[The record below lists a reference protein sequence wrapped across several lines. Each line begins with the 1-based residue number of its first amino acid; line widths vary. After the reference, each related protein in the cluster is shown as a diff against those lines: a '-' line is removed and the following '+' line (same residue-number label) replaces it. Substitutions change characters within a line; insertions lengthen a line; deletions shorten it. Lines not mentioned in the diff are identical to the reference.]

1 MTPRLHDALVKSA
14 FESPEDAAAL
24 LRELVPPAVR
34 AMIAWETMQ
43 GERGSFV
50 DARLADQH
58 SDLVF
63 SAGLGTDPSA
73 VVYFVLEHQ
82 STRAPR
88 MPLRMLSY
96 QVRIWRRFVKEHR
109 AAWLPPVVGVL
120 ISHKPGGWTD
130 ARTFEALFDP
140 AVLARAGLAALVP
153 RCAMIVEDLMQRS
166 NDDLAA
172 WSLGAFQKLA
182 LWLLRDARDPARL
195 LDSFDFWISSM
206 LEVVRSRAGLDRIN
220 VLILYMFQVIGPM
233 HLEILRAKLRT
244 LGSHTEELSMT
255 IAEHFQEQGR
265 QEGRRE
271 GRIATLRSL
280 LVFKFQSLGAAD
292 EARLQAASPEMI
304 DRYLQRLLTADSL
317 AAVFDS

>member
-1 MTPRLHDALVKSA
+1 MTTRPHDALFKSA
-14 FESPEDAAAL
+14 FEAPADAAAL

-34 AMIAWETMQ
+34 AVIAWQTMD

-50 DARLADQH
+50 DARLTDQH

-63 SAGLGTDPSA
+63 SAGLGADASA

-82 STRAPR
+82 STGAPT

-96 QVRIWRRFVKEHR
+96 QVRIWNRFVKEHR
-109 AAWLPPVVGVL
+109 AAWLPPVFAVL
-120 ISHKPGGWTD
+120 VSHEPGGWTD
-130 ARTFEALFDP
+130 VRAFEELFDP
-140 AVLARAGLAALVP
+140 AVMAVSGLAALVP
-153 RCAMIVEDLMQRS
+153 RCSMIVEDLMQRS
-166 NDDLAA
+166 NNDLAA
-172 WSLGAFQKLA
+172 RSLGAFQKLA

-195 LDSFDFWISSM
+195 LDSFDFWVPSM
-206 LEVVRSRAGLDRIN
+206 LEVVRSRSGLDRIN

-244 LGSHTEELSMT
+244 LGSYTEEVAMT

-265 QEGRRE
+265 RE
-271 GRIATLRSL
+271 GCIATLRRL
-280 LVFKFQSLGAAD
+280 LVFKFHTLDAEH

-304 DRYLQRLLTADSL
+304 DRYLQRLLTTGSL
-317 AAVFDS
+317 AAVFED